1 MSLKDKRPIWYFIV
15 LILILVGFYY
25 LYGRELPQESNMV
38 INNSNEPGREQ
49 LFVPIK
55 LDTAKILF
63 AQPVILPE
71 SKLRISSTKEHL
83 TIQGDAL
90 EMVLDEIS
98 MRSAMLKDLQEYDS
112 LLSVSEDH
120 KTLMLGIYKDE
131 KTGGEYVNVPAG
143 FLRAFIK

>member
-1 MSLKDKRPIWYFIV
+1 MEWYFIV

-25 LYGRELPQESNMV
+25 LYGRELPQESYMV
-38 INNSNEPGREQ
+38 INNSNEPEREQ

-71 SKLRISSTKEHL
+71 SKLRISSTKEQL

-131 KTGGEYVNVPAG
+131 KTGGEYVSVPAG